1 MSDSPFIPS
10 AANLRKFA
18 VLTVVACLLLG
29 LGLLFRDR
37 ERPAPE
43 PVARPAARSQVPPP
57 PATVV
62 QPAEVVD
69 HPVSAAA
76 AELLAEGGTAAT
88 DLEIVTLILAD
99 YRKACGGNPV
109 GENEEITAMLLGGN
123 PKGLRFLPPG
133 HPAIDGAGRLCD
145 RWGTPLF
152 FHALS
157 SRRMAVRSAGPDRQH
172 GTADDLSGPDGA
184 E

>member
-1 MSDSPFIPS
+1 MSETLPIWS
-10 AANLRKFA
+10 AANLRKVA
-18 VLTVVACLLLG
+18 ALTVTACLLLG

-37 ERPAPE
+37 EPP
-43 PVARPAARSQVPPP
+43 PPDPIMPQAARSRAPAPPV
-57 PATVV
+57 AAK
-62 QPAEVVD
+62 PAEVVD
-69 HPVSAAA
+69 HPVISAAGQ
-76 AELLAEGGTAAT
+76 LLAEDGTAAT
-88 DLEIVTLILAD
+88 DLEIVTLILTD

-109 GENEEITAMLLGGN
+109 GENEEITLLLLGGN
-123 PKGLRFLPPG
+123 AKGLRFLPAG
-133 HPAIDGAGRLCD
+133 HPAIDAAGRLCD

-157 SRRMAVRSAGPDRQH
+157 SRQMVIRSAGPDRQH

>member
-1 MSDSPFIPS
+1 MSASPFVPS
-10 AANLRKFA
+10 AANLRKVA
-18 VLTVVACLLLG
+18 VLTVAACLLLG

-43 PVARPAARSQVPPP
+43 PVARPVERLQVPPP
-57 PATVV
+57 AAAV
-62 QPAEVVD
+62 QPTEVVD
-69 HPVSAAA
+69 HPVIAAA

-109 GENEEITAMLLGGN
+109 GENEEVTALLLGGN

-133 HPAIDGAGRLCD
+133 HRAIDGAGRLCD

-157 SRRMAVRSAGPDRQH
+157 SRQMAVHSAGPDRQH
-172 GTADDLSGPDGA
+172 GTADDLAGPDGA